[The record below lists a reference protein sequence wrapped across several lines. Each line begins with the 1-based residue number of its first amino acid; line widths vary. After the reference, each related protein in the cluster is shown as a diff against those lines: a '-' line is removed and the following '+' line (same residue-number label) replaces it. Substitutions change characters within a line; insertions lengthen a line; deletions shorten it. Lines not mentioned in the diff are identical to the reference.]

1 MMTESVRC
9 CQELPD
15 FPAAKSPFSKL
26 VILGYYD
33 GATSGVLQCEMC
45 QTAYRFEMLDWD
57 EKQKV
62 RIYSLAPLPQNSF
75 NDLVEVLKQCG
86 KQPYWPNW
94 VLIWDFASEEV
105 ESIADR
111 KVWQILDGANFVE
124 FIVASECLHEKIL
137 VTKRVIMEE
146 LKHFLGGPPEKELE
160 LIPDWFA
167 WDDVYS
173 IPDWFAFLRV

>member
-62 RIYSLAPLPQNSF
+62 RNIALPHFPKTHLTISWKFSN
-75 NDLVEVLKQCG
+75 NVENNL
-86 KQPYWPNW
+86 
-94 VLIWDFASEEV
+94 
-105 ESIADR
+105 
-111 KVWQILDGANFVE
+111 
-124 FIVASECLHEKIL
+124 
-137 VTKRVIMEE
+137 T
-146 LKHFLGGPPEKELE
+146 GP
-160 LIPDWFA
+160 IGF
-167 WDDVYS
+167 
-173 IPDWFAFLRV
+173 